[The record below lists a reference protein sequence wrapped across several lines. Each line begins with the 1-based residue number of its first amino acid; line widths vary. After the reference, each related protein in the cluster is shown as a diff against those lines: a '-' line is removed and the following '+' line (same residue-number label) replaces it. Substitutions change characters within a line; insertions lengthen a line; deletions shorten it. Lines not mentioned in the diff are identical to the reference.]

1 MSPCY
6 TPNCSNTRKSNKYEL
21 NATEITWEINN
32 TAAHATY
39 VPHSCFA
46 SVPALA
52 QSSFKGWTME
62 EQHLAE
68 SREPPLSFTI
78 QGKEKTIGPKAFS
91 VKNNKFWILN
101 CCLYTNKTKSSY
113 NSCCF
118 TPAEHVRLI
127 QCCCCV
133 GLLFS
138 ISRNVFFK
146 YILDGPSSF
155 ERTLKKNKYSSS
167 ICKQSR
173 NFFDDGSAAY
183 LSLALTTHNLP
194 YPSQTSTKLCYAV
207 TELMCS
213 WNYSM
218 PLSSSKAWNTYQGFQ
233 IITTSKYNGRSLL
246 GCKDSNPKASWTS
259 VIAMMV

>member
-118 TPAEHVRLI
+118 TPAEHLFDSM
-127 QCCCCV
+127 
-133 GLLFS
+133 LLLRGFALFYKQEC
-138 ISRNVFFK
+138 IFQIHTKWPIFFWK
-146 YILDGPSSF
+146 DF
-155 ERTLKKNKYSSS
+155 KKNKYSSS

-213 WNYSM
+213 WSYSM

>member
-21 NATEITWEINN
+21 NTTQITLEINN

-52 QSSFKGWTME
+52 QSSFKGWTMD
-62 EQHLAE
+62 EQHLVE

-133 GLLFS
+133 GLLFF

-155 ERTLKKNKYSSS
+155 ERTLKKINTAVPFVNRVGISLTMGQQHTWVLHWLHT
-167 ICKQSR
+167 ICLILHKHLQSYVMQWQ
-173 NFFDDGSAAY
+173 N
-183 LSLALTTHNLP
+183 
-194 YPSQTSTKLCYAV
+194 
-207 TELMCS
+207 
-213 WNYSM
+213 
-218 PLSSSKAWNTYQGFQ
+218 
-233 IITTSKYNGRSLL
+233 
-246 GCKDSNPKASWTS
+246 
-259 VIAMMV
+259 